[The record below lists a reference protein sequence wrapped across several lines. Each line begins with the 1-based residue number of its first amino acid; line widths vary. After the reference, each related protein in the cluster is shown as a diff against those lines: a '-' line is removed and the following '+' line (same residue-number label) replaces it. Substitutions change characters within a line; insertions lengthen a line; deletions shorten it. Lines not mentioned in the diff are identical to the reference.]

1 MKRLTIGIL
10 AHVDSGKTTLS
21 EGLLYC
27 AGMLR
32 KLGRV
37 DHGDAFLDTHA
48 LEKSRGI
55 TIFSKQARLL
65 YGDCEFTL
73 LDTPGHVDFS
83 TEAERTLSVLDYAL
97 LVVSGSEGIQPH
109 TETLFKLLCRYGVPT
124 FVFINKMDISHLSR
138 QELMGG
144 LKRLGDGFIDF
155 SDDVPK
161 DEFYDGLAMCSED
174 MMEQYLDTGT
184 VPADTIR
191 QSIRQ
196 RQVFPCF
203 FGSALKLEGI
213 KELLAGLEEYTTEP
227 PRGDEFGARIFK
239 LSDDPQGARLT
250 HMKITSGCLKVKDV
264 LHGSG
269 WAEKADQIRIYS
281 GAKYQTVDQAPAG
294 MVCAVTGLTSAHPG
308 DGLGAEAGA
317 PSPVLEPVLA
327 YRAVLPEGVD
337 AHKALSALRKLED
350 ADPALHVA
358 WNEGLQEIRVQ
369 LMGEVQL
376 EIIQSLLKERF
387 GLDIGFD
394 QGGILYKETITSTV
408 EGVGHY
414 EPLRHYAEVHLLLQP
429 LEAGGG
435 LVFSTGCKEDELDKN
450 WQRLILTH
458 LKEKT
463 HLGVLT
469 GSPITDMSITLVAGK
484 AHLKHTEGG
493 DFRQATYRA
502 LRQGLMQAE
511 SRLLEPW
518 YSFSLQVPQE
528 CVGRAMNDLQT
539 MGASFDPPEQR
550 QEDAVISGTA
560 PVIKLQGYP
569 AVLTGYTKGR
579 GRLSCEGA
587 RYLPCH
593 NSDEVIAA
601 IGYNPESDTDNPA
614 DSVFCSHG
622 AGHTVKWNAVFDN
635 MHIPAVLRAKREPEH
650 EQLSAP
656 ILSKSD
662 EEELIRIYERTYGP
676 IRSNP
681 IAAFRPSVSVQSQGF
696 RLPEA
701 TETGPEYLLV
711 DGYNIIFAWDD
722 LAAIA
727 KEDMDLARSRLV
739 NLMCNYRGLHRCEV
753 ILVFDAYRI
762 KGNTGSVETVN
773 NISVVYTKEAETAD
787 SYIERTTHELSKNY
801 RVQVATSDRME
812 QLIIIGNGAMRI
824 SADAF
829 RKEVD
834 RTEAAM
840 RELMA
845 EKANGGQKL
854 MEGKISRDNKAW

>member
-83 TEAERTLSVLDYAL
+83 AEAERTLSVLDYAL

-144 LKRLGDGFIDF
+144 LKRLGEGFIDF

-213 KELLAGLEEYTTEP
+213 KELLAGLEEYTAEP
-227 PRGDEFGARIFK
+227 PRGDEFGARVFK
-239 LSDDPQGARLT
+239 ISDDPQGARLA

-294 MVCAVTGLTSAHPG
+294 MVCAVTGLTAAHPG

-376 EIIQSLLKERF
+376 EIVQSLLKERF

-414 EPLRHYAEVHLLLQP
+414 EPLRHYAEVHLLLKP
-429 LEAGGG
+429 LEVGGG

-528 CVGRAMNDLQT
+528 CVGRAMNDLQA
-539 MGASFDPPEQR
+539 MGASFAPPEQR

-601 IGYNPESDTDNPA
+601 IGYDPESDTDNPA

-635 MHIPAVLRAKREPEH
+635 MHIPAVLRPKHEPEH
-650 EQLSAP
+650 EHAAP

-762 KGNTGSVETVN
+762 KGNTGSFEKVN

-834 RTEAAM
+834 RTEAVM

-854 MEGKISRDNKAW
+854 MEGKISRDNKTW

>member
-83 TEAERTLSVLDYAL
+83 AEAERTLSVLDYAL

-109 TETLFKLLCRYGVPT
+109 TETLFKLLCRYSVPT

-138 QELMGG
+138 QKLMGG
-144 LKRLGDGFIDF
+144 LKKMGDGFIDF

-161 DEFYDGLAMCSED
+161 EEFYDGLAMCSED
-174 MMEQYLDTGT
+174 MMERYLDTGT
-184 VPADTIR
+184 VSADAIR

-213 KELLAGLEEYTTEP
+213 KELLAGLEEYTAEP
-227 PRGDEFGARIFK
+227 PRGDEFGARVFK
-239 LSDDPQGARLT
+239 ISDDPQGARLT

-294 MVCAVTGLTSAHPG
+294 MVCAVTGLTAAHPG

-376 EIIQSLLKERF
+376 EIVQSLLKERF
-387 GLDIGFD
+387 GIDIDFD

-528 CVGRAMNDLQT
+528 CVGRAMNDLQA
-539 MGASFDPPEQR
+539 MGASFAPPEQR

-587 RYLPCH
+587 KYLPCH

-601 IGYNPESDTDNPA
+601 IGYDPESDTDNPA

-635 MHIPAVLRAKREPEH
+635 MHIPAVLRPKSEPEH
-650 EQLSAP
+650 EHAAP

-701 TETGPEYLLV
+701 AETGPEYLLV

-854 MEGKISRDNKAW
+854 MEGKISRDNKTW

>member
-83 TEAERTLSVLDYAL
+83 AEAERTLSVLDYAL

-184 VPADTIR
+184 VPADAIR

-239 LSDDPQGARLT
+239 ISDDPQGARLT

-294 MVCAVTGLTSAHPG
+294 MVCAVTGLTAAHPG

-376 EIIQSLLKERF
+376 EIVQSLLKERF

-528 CVGRAMNDLQT
+528 CVGRAMNDLQA

-601 IGYNPESDTDNPA
+601 IGYDPESDTDNPA

-635 MHIPAVLRAKREPEH
+635 MHIPAVLRPKSEPEH
-650 EQLSAP
+650 EHAAP
-656 ILSKSD
+656 ILSRSD

-701 TETGPEYLLV
+701 AETGPEYLLV

-854 MEGKISRDNKAW
+854 MEGKISRDNKAG

>member
-21 EGLLYC
+21 EGLLYG

-83 TEAERTLSVLDYAL
+83 AEAERTLSVLDYAL

-138 QELMGG
+138 QELMDG
-144 LKRLGDGFIDF
+144 LKRLGEGFIDF

-294 MVCAVTGLTSAHPG
+294 MVCAVTGLTAAHPG

-528 CVGRAMNDLQT
+528 CVGRAMNDLQA

-569 AVLTGYTKGR
+569 SVLTGYTKGR

-601 IGYNPESDTDNPA
+601 IGYDPESDTDNPA

-635 MHIPAVLRAKREPEH
+635 MHIPAVLRPKSEPEH
-650 EQLSAP
+650 EHAAP
-656 ILSKSD
+656 ILSRSD

-854 MEGKISRDNKAW
+854 MEGKISRDNKTW

>member
-1 MKRLTIGIL
+1 M
-10 AHVDSGKTTLS
+10 
-21 EGLLYC
+21 
-27 AGMLR
+27 
-32 KLGRV
+32 
-37 DHGDAFLDTHA
+37 
-48 LEKSRGI
+48 
-55 TIFSKQARLL
+55 
-65 YGDCEFTL
+65 
-73 LDTPGHVDFS
+73 DFS
-83 TEAERTLSVLDYAL
+83 AEAERTLSVLDYAL

-161 DEFYDGLAMCSED
+161 EVFYDGLAMCSED

-294 MVCAVTGLTSAHPG
+294 MVCAVTGLTAAHPG

-376 EIIQSLLKERF
+376 EIVQSLLKERF

-528 CVGRAMNDLQT
+528 CVGRAMNDLQA
-539 MGASFDPPEQR
+539 MGASFAPPEQR

-587 RYLPCH
+587 KYLPCH

-601 IGYNPESDTDNPA
+601 IGYDPESDTDNPA

-635 MHIPAVLRAKREPEH
+635 MHIPAVLRPKSEPEH
-650 EQLSAP
+650 EHAAP
-656 ILSKSD
+656 ILSRSD

-739 NLMCNYRGLHRCEV
+739 NLMCNYRGLHRCEI

-854 MEGKISRDNKAW
+854 MEGKISRDNKTW

>member
-21 EGLLYC
+21 EGLLYG

-83 TEAERTLSVLDYAL
+83 AEAERTLSVLDYAL

-144 LKRLGDGFIDF
+144 LKRLGEGFIDF

-239 LSDDPQGARLT
+239 ISDDPQGARLT

-317 PSPVLEPVLA
+317 PFPVLEPVLA

-376 EIIQSLLKERF
+376 EIVQSLLKERF

-435 LVFSTGCKEDELDKN
+435 LVFSAGCKEDELDKN

-528 CVGRAMNDLQT
+528 CVGRAMNDLQA

-569 AVLTGYTKGR
+569 SVLTGYTKGR

-601 IGYNPESDTDNPA
+601 IGYDPESDTDNPA

-635 MHIPAVLRAKREPEH
+635 MHIPAVLRPKSEPEH
-650 EQLSAP
+650 EHAAP
-656 ILSKSD
+656 ILSRSD

-739 NLMCNYRGLHRCEV
+739 NLMCNYRGLHRCEI

>member
-1 MKRLTIGIL
+1 MT
-10 AHVDSGKTTLS
+10 
-21 EGLLYC
+21 
-27 AGMLR
+27 
-32 KLGRV
+32 
-37 DHGDAFLDTHA
+37 
-48 LEKSRGI
+48 
-55 TIFSKQARLL
+55 
-65 YGDCEFTL
+65 
-73 LDTPGHVDFS
+73 
-83 TEAERTLSVLDYAL
+83 
-97 LVVSGSEGIQPH
+97 
-109 TETLFKLLCRYGVPT
+109 
-124 FVFINKMDISHLSR
+124 
-138 QELMGG
+138 
-144 LKRLGDGFIDF
+144 
-155 SDDVPK
+155 
-161 DEFYDGLAMCSED
+161 
-174 MMEQYLDTGT
+174 
-184 VPADTIR
+184 
-191 QSIRQ
+191 
-196 RQVFPCF
+196 
-203 FGSALKLEGI
+203 
-213 KELLAGLEEYTTEP
+213 
-227 PRGDEFGARIFK
+227 
-239 LSDDPQGARLT
+239 
-250 HMKITSGCLKVKDV
+250 
-264 LHGSG
+264 
-269 WAEKADQIRIYS
+269 
-281 GAKYQTVDQAPAG
+281 
-294 MVCAVTGLTSAHPG
+294 
-308 DGLGAEAGA
+308 
-317 PSPVLEPVLA
+317 
-327 YRAVLPEGVD
+327 
-337 AHKALSALRKLED
+337 
-350 ADPALHVA
+350 

-376 EIIQSLLKERF
+376 EIVQSLLKERF

-429 LEAGGG
+429 LESGGG
-435 LVFSTGCKEDELDKN
+435 LVFSTGCKEDEPDKN

-511 SRLLEPW
+511 SKLLEPW

-528 CVGRAMNDLQT
+528 CAGRAMNDLQA
-539 MGASFDPPEQR
+539 MGASFAPPEQR

-587 RYLPCH
+587 KYLPCH

-601 IGYNPESDTDNPA
+601 IGYDPESDTDNPA

-635 MHIPAVLRAKREPEH
+635 MHIPAVLRPKHEPEH
-650 EQLSAP
+650 EHAAP

-701 TETGPEYLLV
+701 AETGPEYLLV

-727 KEDMDLARSRLV
+727 KEDMDLARSKLV

-762 KGNTGSVETVN
+762 KGNTGSFEKVN

-801 RVQVATSDRME
+801 RVQVATSDRLE

-834 RTEAAM
+834 RTEAVM
-840 RELMA
+840 RELMV

-854 MEGKISRDNKAW
+854 MEGKISRDNKT

>member
-1 MKRLTIGIL
+1 M
-10 AHVDSGKTTLS
+10 
-21 EGLLYC
+21 
-27 AGMLR
+27 
-32 KLGRV
+32 
-37 DHGDAFLDTHA
+37 
-48 LEKSRGI
+48 
-55 TIFSKQARLL
+55 
-65 YGDCEFTL
+65 
-73 LDTPGHVDFS
+73 
-83 TEAERTLSVLDYAL
+83 
-97 LVVSGSEGIQPH
+97 
-109 TETLFKLLCRYGVPT
+109 
-124 FVFINKMDISHLSR
+124 
-138 QELMGG
+138 
-144 LKRLGDGFIDF
+144 
-155 SDDVPK
+155 
-161 DEFYDGLAMCSED
+161 
-174 MMEQYLDTGT
+174 
-184 VPADTIR
+184 
-191 QSIRQ
+191 
-196 RQVFPCF
+196 
-203 FGSALKLEGI
+203 
-213 KELLAGLEEYTTEP
+213 
-227 PRGDEFGARIFK
+227 
-239 LSDDPQGARLT
+239 
-250 HMKITSGCLKVKDV
+250 
-264 LHGSG
+264 
-269 WAEKADQIRIYS
+269 
-281 GAKYQTVDQAPAG
+281 
-294 MVCAVTGLTSAHPG
+294 
-308 DGLGAEAGA
+308 
-317 PSPVLEPVLA
+317 
-327 YRAVLPEGVD
+327 
-337 AHKALSALRKLED
+337 
-350 ADPALHVA
+350 
-358 WNEGLQEIRVQ
+358 Q

-376 EIIQSLLKERF
+376 EIVQSLLKERF
-387 GLDIGFD
+387 GIDIGFD

-511 SRLLEPW
+511 SKLLEPW

-528 CVGRAMNDLQT
+528 CVGRAMNDLQA
-539 MGASFDPPEQR
+539 MGASFAPPEQR

-569 AVLTGYTKGR
+569 AVLTGCTKGR

-587 RYLPCH
+587 KYLPCH

-601 IGYNPESDTDNPA
+601 IGYDPESDTDNPA

-635 MHIPAVLRAKREPEH
+635 MHIPAVLRPKHEPEH
-650 EQLSAP
+650 KHAVP

-701 TETGPEYLLV
+701 AETGPEYLLV

-762 KGNTGSVETVN
+762 KGNTGSFEKVN

-834 RTEAAM
+834 RTEAVM

-854 MEGKISRDNKAW
+854 MEGKISRDNKT

>member
-83 TEAERTLSVLDYAL
+83 AEAERTLSVLDYAL

-109 TETLFKLLCRYGVPT
+109 TETLFKLLCRYSVPT

-144 LKRLGDGFIDF
+144 LKKMGDGFIDF

-184 VPADTIR
+184 VPADAIR

-239 LSDDPQGARLT
+239 ISDDPQGARLT

-294 MVCAVTGLTSAHPG
+294 MVCAVTGLTAAHPG

-376 EIIQSLLKERF
+376 EIVQSLLKERF

-528 CVGRAMNDLQT
+528 CVGRAMNDLQA

-601 IGYNPESDTDNPA
+601 IGYDPESDTDNPA

-635 MHIPAVLRAKREPEH
+635 MHIPAVLRPKSEPEH
-650 EQLSAP
+650 EHAAP
-656 ILSKSD
+656 ILSRSD

-834 RTEAAM
+834 RTEAVM

-854 MEGKISRDNKAW
+854 MEGKISRDNKTW

>member
-65 YGDCEFTL
+65 YGNCEFTL

-83 TEAERTLSVLDYAL
+83 AEAERTLSVLDYAL

-109 TETLFKLLCRYGVPT
+109 TETLFKLLCRYSVPT

-144 LKRLGDGFIDF
+144 LKKMGDGFIDF
-155 SDDVPK
+155 SAGVPK
-161 DEFYDGLAMCSED
+161 EEFYDGLAMCSED
-174 MMEQYLDTGT
+174 MMERYLDTGT
-184 VPADTIR
+184 VPADAIR

-213 KELLAGLEEYTTEP
+213 KELLAGLEEYTAEP
-227 PRGDEFGARIFK
+227 PRGDEFGARVFK
-239 LSDDPQGARLT
+239 ISDDPQGARLT

-264 LHGSG
+264 LHGSC

-294 MVCAVTGLTSAHPG
+294 MVCAVTGLTAAHPG

-429 LEAGGG
+429 LDAGGG

-528 CVGRAMNDLQT
+528 CVGRAMNDLQA
-539 MGASFDPPEQR
+539 MGAIFDPPEQR

-601 IGYNPESDTDNPA
+601 IGYDPESDTDNPA

-635 MHIPAVLRAKREPEH
+635 MHIPAVLRPKSEPEH
-650 EQLSAP
+650 EHAAP
-656 ILSKSD
+656 ILSRSD

-739 NLMCNYRGLHRCEV
+739 NLMCNYRGLHRCEI

-787 SYIERTTHELSKNY
+787 SYIERTTHGLSKNY

-854 MEGKISRDNKAW
+854 MEGKISRDNKTW

>member
-109 TETLFKLLCRYGVPT
+109 TETLFKLLCRYSVPT

-239 LSDDPQGARLT
+239 ISDDPQGARLT

-294 MVCAVTGLTSAHPG
+294 MVCAVTGLTAAHPG

-376 EIIQSLLKERF
+376 EIVQSLLKERF

-528 CVGRAMNDLQT
+528 CVGRAMNDLQA

-569 AVLTGYTKGR
+569 SVLTGYTKGR

-601 IGYNPESDTDNPA
+601 IGYDPESDTDNPA

-635 MHIPAVLRAKREPEH
+635 MHIPAVLRPKSEPEH
-650 EQLSAP
+650 EHAAP

-701 TETGPEYLLV
+701 AETGPEYLLV

-739 NLMCNYRGLHRCEV
+739 NLMCNYRGLHRCEI

-854 MEGKISRDNKAW
+854 MEGKISRDNKTW

>member
-109 TETLFKLLCRYGVPT
+109 TETLFKLLCRYSVPT

-144 LKRLGDGFIDF
+144 LKRLGEGFIDF

-184 VPADTIR
+184 VPADAIR

-239 LSDDPQGARLT
+239 ISDDPQGARLT

-294 MVCAVTGLTSAHPG
+294 MVCAVTGLTAAHPG

-376 EIIQSLLKERF
+376 EIVQSLLKERF

-528 CVGRAMNDLQT
+528 CVGRAMNDLQA

-601 IGYNPESDTDNPA
+601 IGYDPESDTDNPA

-635 MHIPAVLRAKREPEH
+635 MHIPAVLRPKSEPEH
-650 EQLSAP
+650 EHAAP
-656 ILSKSD
+656 ILSRSD

-854 MEGKISRDNKAW
+854 MEGKISRDNKAE

>member
-83 TEAERTLSVLDYAL
+83 AEAERTLSVLDYAL

-109 TETLFKLLCRYGVPT
+109 TETLFKLLCRYSVPT

-138 QELMGG
+138 QKLMGG
-144 LKRLGDGFIDF
+144 LKKMGDGFIDF

-161 DEFYDGLAMCSED
+161 EEFYDGLAMCSED

-184 VPADTIR
+184 VSADAIR

-213 KELLAGLEEYTTEP
+213 KELLAGLEEYTAEP
-227 PRGDEFGARIFK
+227 PRGDEFGARVFK
-239 LSDDPQGARLT
+239 ISDDPQGARLT

-264 LHGSG
+264 LHGSC

-294 MVCAVTGLTSAHPG
+294 MVCTVTGLTAAHPG

-376 EIIQSLLKERF
+376 EIVQSLLKERF
-387 GLDIGFD
+387 GIDIDFD

-528 CVGRAMNDLQT
+528 CVGRAMNDLQA
-539 MGASFDPPEQR
+539 MGASFAPPEQR

-601 IGYNPESDTDNPA
+601 IGYDPESDTDNPA

-635 MHIPAVLRAKREPEH
+635 MHIPAVLRPKSEPEH
-650 EQLSAP
+650 EHAAP
-656 ILSKSD
+656 ILSRSD

-701 TETGPEYLLV
+701 TETEPEYLLV

-762 KGNTGSVETVN
+762 KGNTGSFEKVN

-854 MEGKISRDNKAW
+854 MEGKISRDNKTW

>member
-83 TEAERTLSVLDYAL
+83 AEAERTLSVLDYAL

-109 TETLFKLLCRYGVPT
+109 TETLFKLLCRYSVPT
-124 FVFINKMDISHLSR
+124 FVFINKMDIAHLSR

-144 LKRLGDGFIDF
+144 LKKMGDGFIDF
-155 SDDVPK
+155 SAGVPK
-161 DEFYDGLAMCSED
+161 EEFYDGLAMCSED

-184 VPADTIR
+184 VSADAIR

-213 KELLAGLEEYTTEP
+213 KELLAGLEEYTAEP
-227 PRGDEFGARIFK
+227 PRGDEFGARVFK
-239 LSDDPQGARLT
+239 ISDDPQGARLT

-294 MVCAVTGLTSAHPG
+294 MVCAVTGLTAAHPG

-317 PSPVLEPVLA
+317 PSPVLEPVLT

-350 ADPALHVA
+350 ADPAQHVT

-376 EIIQSLLKERF
+376 EIVQSLLKERF

-511 SRLLEPW
+511 SKLLEPW

-528 CVGRAMNDLQT
+528 CVGRAMNDLQA
-539 MGASFDPPEQR
+539 MGASFAPPEQR

-569 AVLTGYTKGR
+569 VVLTGYTKGR

-587 RYLPCH
+587 KYLPCH

-601 IGYNPESDTDNPA
+601 IGYDPDSDTDNPA

-635 MHIPAVLRAKREPEH
+635 MHIPAVLRPKHEPEH
-650 EQLSAP
+650 EHAAP

-701 TETGPEYLLV
+701 AETGPEYLLV

-739 NLMCNYRGLHRCEV
+739 NLMCNYRGLHRCDV

-762 KGNTGSVETVN
+762 KGNAGSFEKVN

-834 RTEAAM
+834 RTEAVM

-854 MEGKISRDNKAW
+854 MEGKISRDNKT

>member
-83 TEAERTLSVLDYAL
+83 AEAERTLSVLDYAL

-109 TETLFKLLCRYGVPT
+109 TETLFKLLCRYSVPT
-124 FVFINKMDISHLSR
+124 FVFINKMDIAHLSR

-144 LKRLGDGFIDF
+144 LKKMGDGFIDF
-155 SDDVPK
+155 SAGVPK
-161 DEFYDGLAMCSED
+161 EEFYDGLAMCSED

-184 VPADTIR
+184 VSADAIR

-213 KELLAGLEEYTTEP
+213 KELLAGLEEYTAEP
-227 PRGDEFGARIFK
+227 PRGDEFGARVFK
-239 LSDDPQGARLT
+239 ISDDPQGARLT

-294 MVCAVTGLTSAHPG
+294 MVCAVTGLTAAHPG

-317 PSPVLEPVLA
+317 PSPVLEPVLT

-350 ADPALHVA
+350 ADPAQHVT

-376 EIIQSLLKERF
+376 EIVQSLLKERF

-511 SRLLEPW
+511 SKLLEPW

-528 CVGRAMNDLQT
+528 CVGRAMNDLQA
-539 MGASFDPPEQR
+539 MGASFAPPEQR

-587 RYLPCH
+587 KYLPCH

-601 IGYNPESDTDNPA
+601 IGYDPESDTDNPA

-635 MHIPAVLRAKREPEH
+635 MHIPAVLRPKHEPEH
-650 EQLSAP
+650 EHAAP

-701 TETGPEYLLV
+701 AETGPEYLLV

-762 KGNTGSVETVN
+762 KGNTGSFENVN

-829 RKEVD
+829 RKEVN
-834 RTEAAM
+834 RTEAVM

-854 MEGKISRDNKAW
+854 MEGKISRDNKT

>member
-21 EGLLYC
+21 EGLLYG

-83 TEAERTLSVLDYAL
+83 AEAERTLSVLDYAL

-109 TETLFKLLCRYGVPT
+109 TETLFKLLCRYSVPT

-144 LKRLGDGFIDF
+144 LKKMGDGFIDF
-155 SDDVPK
+155 SDGVPK
-161 DEFYDGLAMCSED
+161 EEFYDGLAMCSED

-184 VPADTIR
+184 VPADAIR

-213 KELLAGLEEYTTEP
+213 KELLASLEEYTTEP

-294 MVCAVTGLTSAHPG
+294 MVCAVTGLTAAHPG

-376 EIIQSLLKERF
+376 EIVQSLLKERF

-528 CVGRAMNDLQT
+528 CVGRAMNDLQA

-601 IGYNPESDTDNPA
+601 IGYDPESDTDNPA

-635 MHIPAVLRAKREPEH
+635 MHIPAVLRPKSEPEH
-650 EQLSAP
+650 EHAAP
-656 ILSKSD
+656 ILSRSD

-854 MEGKISRDNKAW
+854 MEGKISRDNKTW

>member
-21 EGLLYC
+21 EGLLYG

-65 YGDCEFTL
+65 YGGCEFTL

-83 TEAERTLSVLDYAL
+83 AEAERTLSVLDYAL

-161 DEFYDGLAMCSED
+161 EEFYDGLAMCSED

-184 VPADTIR
+184 VPADAIR

-213 KELLAGLEEYTTEP
+213 KELLAGLEEYTAEP
-227 PRGDEFGARIFK
+227 PRGDEFGARVFK
-239 LSDDPQGARLT
+239 ISDDPQGARLT

-376 EIIQSLLKERF
+376 EIVQSLLKERF

-528 CVGRAMNDLQT
+528 CVGRAMNDLQA
-539 MGASFDPPEQR
+539 MGASFAPPEQR

-569 AVLTGYTKGR
+569 SVLTGYTKGR

-601 IGYNPESDTDNPA
+601 IGYDPESDTDNPA

-635 MHIPAVLRAKREPEH
+635 MHIPAVLRPKSKPEH
-650 EQLSAP
+650 EHAAP

-739 NLMCNYRGLHRCEV
+739 NLMCNYRGLHRCEI

-854 MEGKISRDNKAW
+854 MEGKISRDNKAE

>member
-83 TEAERTLSVLDYAL
+83 AEAERTLSVLDYAL

-109 TETLFKLLCRYGVPT
+109 TETLFKLLCRYSVPT

-138 QELMGG
+138 QKLMGG
-144 LKRLGDGFIDF
+144 LKKMGDGFIDF

-161 DEFYDGLAMCSED
+161 EEFYDGLAMCSED
-174 MMEQYLDTGT
+174 MMERYLDTGT
-184 VPADTIR
+184 VSADAIR

-213 KELLAGLEEYTTEP
+213 KELLAGLEEYTAEP
-227 PRGDEFGARIFK
+227 PRGDEFGARVFK
-239 LSDDPQGARLT
+239 ISDDPQGARLT

-294 MVCAVTGLTSAHPG
+294 MVCTVTGLTAAHPG

-376 EIIQSLLKERF
+376 EIVQSLLKERF
-387 GLDIGFD
+387 GIDIDFD

-528 CVGRAMNDLQT
+528 CVGRAMNDLQA
-539 MGASFDPPEQR
+539 MGASFAPPEQR

-587 RYLPCH
+587 KYLPCH

-601 IGYNPESDTDNPA
+601 IGYDPESDTDNPA

-635 MHIPAVLRAKREPEH
+635 MHIPAVLRPKSEPEH
-650 EQLSAP
+650 EHAAP

-701 TETGPEYLLV
+701 AETGPEYLLV

-739 NLMCNYRGLHRCEV
+739 NLMCNYRGLHRSEV

-762 KGNTGSVETVN
+762 KGNTGSFEKVN

-854 MEGKISRDNKAW
+854 MEGKISRDNKTW

>member
-83 TEAERTLSVLDYAL
+83 AETERTLSVLDYAL

-109 TETLFKLLCRYGVPT
+109 TETLFKLLCRYSVPT
-124 FVFINKMDISHLSR
+124 FVFINKMDIAHLSC

-144 LKRLGDGFIDF
+144 LKKMGDCFIDF
-155 SDDVPK
+155 SAGVPK
-161 DEFYDGLAMCSED
+161 EEFYDGLAMCSED

-184 VPADTIR
+184 VPADAIR

-213 KELLAGLEEYTTEP
+213 KELLAGLEEYTAEP
-227 PRGDEFGARIFK
+227 PRGDEFGARVFK
-239 LSDDPQGARLT
+239 ISDDPQGARLT

-294 MVCAVTGLTSAHPG
+294 MVCAVTGLTAAHPG

-350 ADPALHVA
+350 ADPAQHVT

-376 EIIQSLLKERF
+376 EIVQSLLKERF
-387 GLDIGFD
+387 GIDIGFD

-511 SRLLEPW
+511 SKLLEPW

-528 CVGRAMNDLQT
+528 CVGRAMNDLQA
-539 MGASFDPPEQR
+539 MGASFAPPEQR

-569 AVLTGYTKGR
+569 VVLTGYTKGR

-587 RYLPCH
+587 KYLPCH

-601 IGYNPESDTDNPA
+601 IGYDPDSDTDNPA

-635 MHIPAVLRAKREPEH
+635 MHIPAVLRPKHEPEH
-650 EQLSAP
+650 EHAAP

-701 TETGPEYLLV
+701 AETGPEYLLV

-762 KGNTGSVETVN
+762 KGNTGSFEKVN

-834 RTEAAM
+834 RTEAVM

-854 MEGKISRDNKAW
+854 MEGKISRDNKTW

>member
-144 LKRLGDGFIDF
+144 LKNMGDGFIDF

-239 LSDDPQGARLT
+239 ISDDPQGARLT

-294 MVCAVTGLTSAHPG
+294 MVCAVTGLTAAHPG

-376 EIIQSLLKERF
+376 EIVQSLLKERF

-528 CVGRAMNDLQT
+528 CVGRAMNDLQA
-539 MGASFDPPEQR
+539 MGAIFDPPEQR

-601 IGYNPESDTDNPA
+601 IGYDPESDTDNPA

-635 MHIPAVLRAKREPEH
+635 MHIPAVLRPKSEPEH
-650 EQLSAP
+650 EHAAP
-656 ILSKSD
+656 ILSRSD

-739 NLMCNYRGLHRCEV
+739 NLMCNYRGLHRCEI

-854 MEGKISRDNKAW
+854 MEGKISRDNKAE

>member
-144 LKRLGDGFIDF
+144 LKRLGEGFIDF

-184 VPADTIR
+184 VPADAIR

-239 LSDDPQGARLT
+239 ISDDPQGARLT

-294 MVCAVTGLTSAHPG
+294 MVCAVTGLTAAHPG

-376 EIIQSLLKERF
+376 EIVQSLLKERF

-528 CVGRAMNDLQT
+528 CVGRAMNDLQA

-601 IGYNPESDTDNPA
+601 IGYDPESDTDNPA

-635 MHIPAVLRAKREPEH
+635 MHIPAVLRPKSEPEH
-650 EQLSAP
+650 EHAAP
-656 ILSKSD
+656 ILSRSD

-739 NLMCNYRGLHRCEV
+739 NLMCNYRGLHRCEI

-854 MEGKISRDNKAW
+854 MEGKISRDNKAG

>member
-65 YGDCEFTL
+65 YGNCEFTL

-83 TEAERTLSVLDYAL
+83 AEAERTLSVLDYAL

-109 TETLFKLLCRYGVPT
+109 TETLFKLLCRYSVPT

-144 LKRLGDGFIDF
+144 LKMLGEGFIDF

-161 DEFYDGLAMCSED
+161 EEFYDGLAMCSED

-184 VPADTIR
+184 VPADAIR

-227 PRGDEFGARIFK
+227 HRGDEFGARVFK
-239 LSDDPQGARLT
+239 ISDDPQGARLT

-429 LEAGGG
+429 LDAGGG

-528 CVGRAMNDLQT
+528 CVGRAMNDLQA
-539 MGASFDPPEQR
+539 MGASFAPPEQR

-601 IGYNPESDTDNPA
+601 IGYDPESDTDNPA

-635 MHIPAVLRAKREPEH
+635 MHIPAVLRPKSEPEH
-650 EQLSAP
+650 EHAAP
-656 ILSKSD
+656 ILSRSD

-840 RELMA
+840 RDLMA

-854 MEGKISRDNKAW
+854 MEGKISRDNKTW

>member
-83 TEAERTLSVLDYAL
+83 AEAERTLSVLDYAL

-109 TETLFKLLCRYGVPT
+109 TETLFKLLCRYSVPT

-138 QELMGG
+138 QKLMGG
-144 LKRLGDGFIDF
+144 LKKMGDGFIDF

-161 DEFYDGLAMCSED
+161 EEFYDGLAMCSED
-174 MMEQYLDTGT
+174 MMERYLDTGT
-184 VPADTIR
+184 VSADAIR

-213 KELLAGLEEYTTEP
+213 KELLAGLEEYTAEP
-227 PRGDEFGARIFK
+227 PRGDEFGARVFK
-239 LSDDPQGARLT
+239 ISDDPQGARLT

-294 MVCAVTGLTSAHPG
+294 MVCTVTGLTAAHPG

-376 EIIQSLLKERF
+376 EIVQSLLKERF
-387 GLDIGFD
+387 GIDIGFD

-528 CVGRAMNDLQT
+528 CVGRAMNDLQA
-539 MGASFDPPEQR
+539 MGASFAPPEQR

-587 RYLPCH
+587 KYLPCH

-601 IGYNPESDTDNPA
+601 IGYDPESDTDNPA

-635 MHIPAVLRAKREPEH
+635 MHIPAVLRPKSEPEH
-650 EQLSAP
+650 EHAAP

-701 TETGPEYLLV
+701 AETGPEYLLV

-762 KGNTGSVETVN
+762 KGNTGSFEKVN

-854 MEGKISRDNKAW
+854 MEGKISRDNKTW

>member
-32 KLGRV
+32 RLGRV
-37 DHGDAFLDTHA
+37 DHGNAFLDTHS

-65 YGDCEFTL
+65 YEDCEFTL

-83 TEAERTLSVLDYAL
+83 AEAERTLSVLDYAL
-97 LVVSGSEGIQPH
+97 LVVSSSEGIQPH
-109 TETLFKLLCRYGVPT
+109 TETLFRLLGRYGVPA

-138 QELMGG
+138 QELLSG
-144 LKRLGDGFIDF
+144 LKWLGEGFIDF
-155 SDDVPK
+155 SGDIPC
-161 DEFYDGLAMCSED
+161 EELYDGLAMCSED

-184 VPADTIR
+184 IQADTIR
-191 QSIRQ
+191 RSIRN

-213 KELLAGLEEYTTEP
+213 KELLAGLAEYTTEP

-239 LSDDPQGARLT
+239 ISDDPQGARLT
-250 HMKITSGCLKVKDV
+250 HMKITSGCLRVKDV
-264 LHGSG
+264 LRGSG
-269 WAEKADQIRIYS
+269 WAEKADQLRIYS
-281 GAKYQTVDQAPAG
+281 GERYQIADQVPAG
-294 MVCAVTGLTSAHPG
+294 TVCAVTGLASAHAG
-308 DGLGAEAGA
+308 DGLGNEAGA
-317 PSPVLEPVLA
+317 PSPMLEPVLA
-327 YRAVLPEGVD
+327 YRAVLPEGTD
-337 AHKALSALRKLED
+337 AHRVLSALRKLDD

-358 WNEGLQEIRVQ
+358 WNERLQEIRVQ

-394 QGGILYKETITSTV
+394 QGGILYKETIASTV

-429 LEAGGG
+429 LEPGGG
-435 LVFSTGCKEDELDKN
+435 LVFSASCREDELDKS
-450 WQRLILTH
+450 WQRLILAH

-463 HLGVLT
+463 HQGVLT
-469 GSPITDMSITLVAGK
+469 GSPITDMSVTLVAGK

-493 DFRQATYRA
+493 DFRQAAYRA

-518 YSFSLQVPQE
+518 YSFSLQIPQE
-528 CVGRAMNDLQT
+528 CIGRAMNDLQA
-539 MGASFDPPEQR
+539 MGASFDPPEQC
-550 QEDAVISGTA
+550 QGEAVISGIA
-560 PVIKLQGYP
+560 PVIKLRGYP
-569 AVLTGYTKGR
+569 TVLTGYTKGR
-579 GRLSCEGA
+579 GRLSCEGVK
-587 RYLPCH
+587 YLPCH
-593 NSDEVIAA
+593 NSDEVIAS
-601 IGYNPESDTDNPA
+601 IGYYPESDTDNPA

-622 AGHTVKWNAVFDN
+622 AGHTVKWNDVFDN
-635 MHIPAVLRAKREPEH
+635 MHIPAVLRQKREPES
-650 EQLSAP
+650 EQAAP

-681 IAAFRPSVSVQSQGF
+681 IAAFRPSVSVRTEDI
-696 RLPEA
+696 RLSEA
-701 TETGPEYLLV
+701 AETGPKYLLI

-773 NISVVYTKEAETAD
+773 NINVVYTKEAETAD
-787 SYIERTTHELSKNY
+787 SYIERTTHELSKSY

-829 RKEVD
+829 KKEVD
-834 RTEAAM
+834 RTEAAI

-845 EKANGGQKL
+845 EKTGGGQKL
-854 MEGKISRDNKAW
+854 MEGRISRDS

>member
-1 MKRLTIGIL
+1 M
-10 AHVDSGKTTLS
+10 
-21 EGLLYC
+21 
-27 AGMLR
+27 
-32 KLGRV
+32 
-37 DHGDAFLDTHA
+37 
-48 LEKSRGI
+48 
-55 TIFSKQARLL
+55 
-65 YGDCEFTL
+65 
-73 LDTPGHVDFS
+73 
-83 TEAERTLSVLDYAL
+83 
-97 LVVSGSEGIQPH
+97 
-109 TETLFKLLCRYGVPT
+109 
-124 FVFINKMDISHLSR
+124 
-138 QELMGG
+138 
-144 LKRLGDGFIDF
+144 
-155 SDDVPK
+155 
-161 DEFYDGLAMCSED
+161 
-174 MMEQYLDTGT
+174 
-184 VPADTIR
+184 
-191 QSIRQ
+191 
-196 RQVFPCF
+196 FPCF

-239 LSDDPQGARLT
+239 ISDDPQGARLT

-294 MVCAVTGLTSAHPG
+294 MVCAVTGLTAAHPG

-376 EIIQSLLKERF
+376 EIVQSLLKERF

-528 CVGRAMNDLQT
+528 CVGRAMNDLQA

-569 AVLTGYTKGR
+569 SVLTGYTKGR

-601 IGYNPESDTDNPA
+601 IGYDPESDTDNPA

-635 MHIPAVLRAKREPEH
+635 MHIPAVLRPKSEPEH
-650 EQLSAP
+650 EHAAP
-656 ILSKSD
+656 ILSRSD

-701 TETGPEYLLV
+701 AETGPEYLLV

-834 RTEAAM
+834 RTEAVM

-854 MEGKISRDNKAW
+854 MEGKISRDNKTW

>member
-138 QELMGG
+138 QELMDG
-144 LKRLGDGFIDF
+144 LKRLGEGFIDF

-174 MMEQYLDTGT
+174 MMERYLDTGT
-184 VPADTIR
+184 VSADAIR

-239 LSDDPQGARLT
+239 ISDDPQGARLT

-294 MVCAVTGLTSAHPG
+294 MVCTVTGLTAAHPG

-376 EIIQSLLKERF
+376 EIVQSLLKERF

-528 CVGRAMNDLQT
+528 CVGRAMNDLQA

-569 AVLTGYTKGR
+569 SVLTGYTKGR

-601 IGYNPESDTDNPA
+601 IGYDPESDTDNPA

-635 MHIPAVLRAKREPEH
+635 MHIPAVLRPKSEPEH
-650 EQLSAP
+650 EHAAP
-656 ILSKSD
+656 ILSRSD

-681 IAAFRPSVSVQSQGF
+681 IAAFRPSVSVQSQNS

-701 TETGPEYLLV
+701 AETGPEYLLV

-739 NLMCNYRGLHRCEV
+739 NLMCNYRGLHRCEI

-854 MEGKISRDNKAW
+854 MEGKISRDNKTW

>member
-83 TEAERTLSVLDYAL
+83 AEAERTLSVLDYAL

-109 TETLFKLLCRYGVPT
+109 TETLFKLLCRYSVPT
-124 FVFINKMDISHLSR
+124 FVFINKMDMSHLSH

-144 LKRLGDGFIDF
+144 LKKMGDGFIDF
-155 SDDVPK
+155 SAGVPK
-161 DEFYDGLAMCSED
+161 EEFYDGLAMCSED
-174 MMEQYLDTGT
+174 MMERYLDTGT
-184 VPADTIR
+184 VSADAIR

-227 PRGDEFGARIFK
+227 HRGDEFGARIFK
-239 LSDDPQGARLT
+239 ISDDPQGARLT

-294 MVCAVTGLTSAHPG
+294 MVCAVTGLTAAHPG

-376 EIIQSLLKERF
+376 EIVQSLLKERF

-528 CVGRAMNDLQT
+528 CVGRAMNDLQA

-601 IGYNPESDTDNPA
+601 IGYDPESDTDNPA

-635 MHIPAVLRAKREPEH
+635 MHIPAVLRPKSEPEH
-650 EQLSAP
+650 EHAAP
-656 ILSKSD
+656 ILSRSD

-681 IAAFRPSVSVQSQGF
+681 IAAFRPSASVQSQGF

-701 TETGPEYLLV
+701 AETGPEYLLV

-727 KEDMDLARSRLV
+727 KEDMDLARSKLV

-854 MEGKISRDNKAW
+854 MEGKISRDNKTW

>member
-21 EGLLYC
+21 EGLLYG

-83 TEAERTLSVLDYAL
+83 AEAERTLSVLDYAL

-144 LKRLGDGFIDF
+144 LKKMGDGFIDF

-161 DEFYDGLAMCSED
+161 EEFYDGLAMCSED

-184 VPADTIR
+184 VPADAIR

-213 KELLAGLEEYTTEP
+213 KELLAGLEEYTAEP
-227 PRGDEFGARIFK
+227 PRGDEFGARVFK
-239 LSDDPQGARLT
+239 ISDDPQGARLT

-294 MVCAVTGLTSAHPG
+294 MVCAVTGLTAAHPG

-376 EIIQSLLKERF
+376 EIVQSLLKERF

-528 CVGRAMNDLQT
+528 CVGRAMNDLQA
-539 MGASFDPPEQR
+539 MGASFAPPEQR

-587 RYLPCH
+587 KYLPCH

-601 IGYNPESDTDNPA
+601 IGYDPESDTDNPA

-635 MHIPAVLRAKREPEH
+635 MHIPAVLQPKSEPEH
-650 EQLSAP
+650 EQLSDP

-739 NLMCNYRGLHRCEV
+739 NLMCNYRGLHRCEI

-854 MEGKISRDNKAW
+854 MEGKISRDNKTW

>member
-83 TEAERTLSVLDYAL
+83 AEAERTLSVLDYAL

-138 QELMGG
+138 QKLMGG
-144 LKRLGDGFIDF
+144 LKKMGDGFIDF
-155 SDDVPK
+155 SAGVPK
-161 DEFYDGLAMCSED
+161 EEFYDGLAMCSED
-174 MMEQYLDTGT
+174 MMERYLDTGT
-184 VPADTIR
+184 VSADAIR

-213 KELLAGLEEYTTEP
+213 KELLAGLEEYTAEP
-227 PRGDEFGARIFK
+227 PRGDEFGARVFK
-239 LSDDPQGARLT
+239 ISDDPQGARLT

-294 MVCAVTGLTSAHPG
+294 MVCTVTGLTSAHPG

-376 EIIQSLLKERF
+376 EIVQSLLKERF
-387 GLDIGFD
+387 GIDIDFD

-450 WQRLILTH
+450 WQRLILAH

-528 CVGRAMNDLQT
+528 CVGRAMNDLQA
-539 MGASFDPPEQR
+539 MGASFAPPEQR

-587 RYLPCH
+587 KYLPCH

-601 IGYNPESDTDNPA
+601 IGYDPESDTDNPA

-635 MHIPAVLRAKREPEH
+635 MHIPAVLRPKSEPEH
-650 EQLSAP
+650 EHAAP

-701 TETGPEYLLV
+701 AETGPEYLLV

-762 KGNTGSVETVN
+762 KGNTGSFEKVN

-854 MEGKISRDNKAW
+854 MEGKISRDNKAE

>member
-21 EGLLYC
+21 EGLLYG

-83 TEAERTLSVLDYAL
+83 AEAERTLSVLDYAL

-144 LKRLGDGFIDF
+144 LKRLGEGFIDF

-239 LSDDPQGARLT
+239 ISDDPQGARLT

-317 PSPVLEPVLA
+317 PFPVLEPVLA

-376 EIIQSLLKERF
+376 EIVQSLLKERF

-429 LEAGGG
+429 LDAGG

-528 CVGRAMNDLQT
+528 CVGRAMNDLQA

-569 AVLTGYTKGR
+569 SVLTGYTKGR

-601 IGYNPESDTDNPA
+601 IGYDPESDTDNPA

-635 MHIPAVLRAKREPEH
+635 MHIPAVLRPKSEPEH
-650 EQLSAP
+650 EHAAP
-656 ILSKSD
+656 ILSRSD

>member
-27 AGMLR
+27 TGMLR

-109 TETLFKLLCRYGVPT
+109 TETLFKLLCRYSVPT

-144 LKRLGDGFIDF
+144 LKRLGEGFIDF

-184 VPADTIR
+184 VPADAIR

-239 LSDDPQGARLT
+239 ISDDPQGARLT

-294 MVCAVTGLTSAHPG
+294 MVCAVTGLTAAHPG

-528 CVGRAMNDLQT
+528 CVGRAMNDLQA
-539 MGASFDPPEQR
+539 MGASFAPPEQR

-601 IGYNPESDTDNPA
+601 IGYDPESDTDNPA

-635 MHIPAVLRAKREPEH
+635 MHIPAVLRAKRDPEH
-650 EQLSAP
+650 EHAAP
-656 ILSKSD
+656 ILSRSD

-854 MEGKISRDNKAW
+854 MEGKISRDNKTE

>member
-27 AGMLR
+27 TGMLR

-83 TEAERTLSVLDYAL
+83 AEAERTLSVLDYAL

-239 LSDDPQGARLT
+239 ISDDPQGARLT

-294 MVCAVTGLTSAHPG
+294 MVCAVTGLTAAHPG

-376 EIIQSLLKERF
+376 EIVQSLLKERF

-528 CVGRAMNDLQT
+528 CVGRAMNDLQA

-601 IGYNPESDTDNPA
+601 IGYDPESDTDNPA

-635 MHIPAVLRAKREPEH
+635 MHIPAVLRPKSEPEH
-650 EQLSAP
+650 EHAAP
-656 ILSKSD
+656 ILSRSD

-854 MEGKISRDNKAW
+854 MEGKISRDNKTE

>member
-83 TEAERTLSVLDYAL
+83 AEAERTLSVLDYAL

-144 LKRLGDGFIDF
+144 LKRLGEGFIDF

-213 KELLAGLEEYTTEP
+213 KELLAGLEEYTAEP
-227 PRGDEFGARIFK
+227 PRGDEFGARVFK
-239 LSDDPQGARLT
+239 ISDDPQGARLT

-294 MVCAVTGLTSAHPG
+294 MVCAVTGLTAAHPG

-376 EIIQSLLKERF
+376 EIVQSLLKERF

-528 CVGRAMNDLQT
+528 CVGRAMNDLQA
-539 MGASFDPPEQR
+539 MGASFAPPEQR

-587 RYLPCH
+587 KYLPCH

-601 IGYNPESDTDNPA
+601 IGYDPESDTDNPA

-635 MHIPAVLRAKREPEH
+635 MHIPAVLRPKSEPEH
-650 EQLSAP
+650 EHAAP

-681 IAAFRPSVSVQSQGF
+681 IAAFRPSVSVQSQNS

-701 TETGPEYLLV
+701 AETGPEYLLV

-854 MEGKISRDNKAW
+854 MEGKISRDNKAE

>member
-83 TEAERTLSVLDYAL
+83 AEAERTLSVLDYAL

-109 TETLFKLLCRYGVPT
+109 TETLFKLLCRYSVPT

-144 LKRLGDGFIDF
+144 LKRLGEGFIDF

-213 KELLAGLEEYTTEP
+213 KELLASLEEYTTEP

-239 LSDDPQGARLT
+239 ISDDPQGARLT

-376 EIIQSLLKERF
+376 EIVQSLLKERF
-387 GLDIGFD
+387 GIDIDFD

-528 CVGRAMNDLQT
+528 CVGRAMNDLQA

-579 GRLSCEGA
+579 GRLSCAGA

-593 NSDEVIAA
+593 NSDEIIAA
-601 IGYNPESDTDNPA
+601 IGYDPESDTDNPA

-635 MHIPAVLRAKREPEH
+635 MHIPAVLRPKREPEH
-650 EQLSAP
+650 EHAAP

-681 IAAFRPSVSVQSQGF
+681 IAAFRPSASVQSQGF

-727 KEDMDLARSRLV
+727 KEDMDLARSKLV
-739 NLMCNYRGLHRCEV
+739 NLMCNYRGLHRCEI

-854 MEGKISRDNKAW
+854 MEGKISRDNKAE

>member
-83 TEAERTLSVLDYAL
+83 AEAERTLSVLDYAL

-144 LKRLGDGFIDF
+144 LKRLGEGFIDF

-184 VPADTIR
+184 VPADAIR

-294 MVCAVTGLTSAHPG
+294 MVCAVTGLTAAHPG

-376 EIIQSLLKERF
+376 EIVQSLLKERF

-528 CVGRAMNDLQT
+528 CVGRAMNDLQA

-601 IGYNPESDTDNPA
+601 IGYDPESDTDNPA

-635 MHIPAVLRAKREPEH
+635 MHIPAVLRAKRDPEH
-650 EQLSAP
+650 EHAAP
-656 ILSKSD
+656 ILSRSD

-854 MEGKISRDNKAW
+854 MEGKISRDNKTW

>member
-83 TEAERTLSVLDYAL
+83 AEAERTLSVLDYAL

-109 TETLFKLLCRYGVPT
+109 TETLFKLLCRYSVPT
-124 FVFINKMDISHLSR
+124 FVFINKMDIAHLSR

-144 LKRLGDGFIDF
+144 LKKMGDGFIDF
-155 SDDVPK
+155 SAGVPK
-161 DEFYDGLAMCSED
+161 EEFYDGLAMCSED

-184 VPADTIR
+184 VPANAIR

-213 KELLAGLEEYTTEP
+213 KELLAGLEEYTAEP
-227 PRGDEFGARIFK
+227 PSGDEFGARVFK
-239 LSDDPQGARLT
+239 ISDDPQGARLT

-294 MVCAVTGLTSAHPG
+294 MVCAVTGLTAAHPG

-350 ADPALHVA
+350 ADPALHVT

-376 EIIQSLLKERF
+376 EIVQSLLKERF

-414 EPLRHYAEVHLLLQP
+414 EPPRHYAEVHLLLQP

-458 LKEKT
+458 
-463 HLGVLT
+463 
-469 GSPITDMSITLVAGK
+469 
-484 AHLKHTEGG
+484 
-493 DFRQATYRA
+493 
-502 LRQGLMQAE
+502 
-511 SRLLEPW
+511 
-518 YSFSLQVPQE
+518 
-528 CVGRAMNDLQT
+528 GRKST
-539 MGASFDPPEQR
+539 PE
-550 QEDAVISGTA
+550 A
-560 PVIKLQGYP
+560 Y
-569 AVLTGYTKGR
+569 R
-579 GRLSCEGA
+579 GRRFPPGYIPGIASGA
-587 RYLPCH
+587 
-593 NSDEVIAA
+593 N
-601 IGYNPESDTDNPA
+601 
-614 DSVFCSHG
+614 
-622 AGHTVKWNAVFDN
+622 AG
-635 MHIPAVLRAKREPEH
+635 
-650 EQLSAP
+650 
-656 ILSKSD
+656 
-662 EEELIRIYERTYGP
+662 
-676 IRSNP
+676 
-681 IAAFRPSVSVQSQGF
+681 
-696 RLPEA
+696 
-701 TETGPEYLLV
+701 
-711 DGYNIIFAWDD
+711 
-722 LAAIA
+722 
-727 KEDMDLARSRLV
+727 
-739 NLMCNYRGLHRCEV
+739 
-753 ILVFDAYRI
+753 
-762 KGNTGSVETVN
+762 
-773 NISVVYTKEAETAD
+773 
-787 SYIERTTHELSKNY
+787 
-801 RVQVATSDRME
+801 
-812 QLIIIGNGAMRI
+812 
-824 SADAF
+824 
-829 RKEVD
+829 
-834 RTEAAM
+834 
-840 RELMA
+840 
-845 EKANGGQKL
+845 
-854 MEGKISRDNKAW
+854 

>member
-83 TEAERTLSVLDYAL
+83 AEAERTLSVLDYAL

-109 TETLFKLLCRYGVPT
+109 TETLFKLLCRYSVPT

-144 LKRLGDGFIDF
+144 LKKMGDGFIDF
-155 SDDVPK
+155 SDGVPK
-161 DEFYDGLAMCSED
+161 EEFYDGLAMCSED

-184 VPADTIR
+184 VPADAIR

-239 LSDDPQGARLT
+239 ISDDPQGARLT

-294 MVCAVTGLTSAHPG
+294 MVCAVTGLTAAHPG

-376 EIIQSLLKERF
+376 EIVQSLLKERF
-387 GLDIGFD
+387 GIDIGFD

-528 CVGRAMNDLQT
+528 CVGRAMNDLQA

-601 IGYNPESDTDNPA
+601 IGYDPESDTDNPA

-635 MHIPAVLRAKREPEH
+635 MHIPAVLRPKSEPEH
-650 EQLSAP
+650 EHAAP

-701 TETGPEYLLV
+701 AETGPEYLLV

-739 NLMCNYRGLHRCEV
+739 NLMCNYRGLHRCEI

-854 MEGKISRDNKAW
+854 MEGKISRDNKTW

>member
-144 LKRLGDGFIDF
+144 LKKMGDGFIDF
-155 SDDVPK
+155 SAGVPK
-161 DEFYDGLAMCSED
+161 EEFYDGLAMCSED
-174 MMEQYLDTGT
+174 MMERYLDTGT
-184 VPADTIR
+184 VSADAIR

-213 KELLAGLEEYTTEP
+213 KELLAGLEEYTAEP
-227 PRGDEFGARIFK
+227 PRGDEFGARVFK
-239 LSDDPQGARLT
+239 ISDDPQGARLT

-376 EIIQSLLKERF
+376 EIVQSLLKERF
-387 GLDIGFD
+387 GIDIGFD

-528 CVGRAMNDLQT
+528 CVGRAMNDLQA
-539 MGASFDPPEQR
+539 MGAIFDPPEQR

-601 IGYNPESDTDNPA
+601 IGYDPESDTDNPA

-635 MHIPAVLRAKREPEH
+635 MHIPAVLRAKRDPEH
-650 EQLSAP
+650 EHAAP
-656 ILSKSD
+656 ILSRSD

-739 NLMCNYRGLHRCEV
+739 NLMCNYRGLHRCEI

-854 MEGKISRDNKAW
+854 MEGKISRDNKAE

>member
-144 LKRLGDGFIDF
+144 LKKMGDGFIDF

-239 LSDDPQGARLT
+239 ISDDPQGARLT

-317 PSPVLEPVLA
+317 PFPVLEPVLA

-429 LEAGGG
+429 LDAGGG

-528 CVGRAMNDLQT
+528 CVGRAMNDLQA

-569 AVLTGYTKGR
+569 SVLTGYTKGR

-601 IGYNPESDTDNPA
+601 IGYDPESDTDNPA

-635 MHIPAVLRAKREPEH
+635 MHIPAVLRPKSEPEH
-650 EQLSAP
+650 EHAAP
-656 ILSKSD
+656 ILSRSD

-681 IAAFRPSVSVQSQGF
+681 IAAFRPSVSVQSQNS

-701 TETGPEYLLV
+701 AETGPEYLLV

-739 NLMCNYRGLHRCEV
+739 NLMCNYRGLHRCEI

-854 MEGKISRDNKAW
+854 MEGKISRDNKAE